1 MFSINKINFN
11 PLPNYQSDTQRASS
25 PLSTIEKQHIHF
37 LDSLYANE
45 NISYPLHSYDEALAL
60 LTPLYDKDYIE
71 NKSKINFVSTMNEYN
86 QSSAYKK
93 CSCIDWYTI
102 QDYQYSS
109 YAYLN
114 NMLKLG
120 TSFNHHHPLV
130 KQLAQ
135 ALMHLSLLDNYNN
148 KFTPTMLYRGEV
160 RKLSDM
166 IYLKVNGPY
175 TTTSFFSTTKEPNG
189 VIPFL
194 KEIKA
199 LADNEVNV
207 LYEIQHT
214 ESLVG
219 ANISDLLKDD
229 QQEVLFWP
237 KTEFIITYIEY
248 IDHNRSLTVRM
259 NTANIEQ
266 HEWDNHLYALF

>member
-1 MFSINKINFN
+1 MFPINKINFN
-11 PLPNYQSDTQRASS
+11 PLPNYQFDTQRASFS
-25 PLSTIEKQHIHF
+25 LSTIEKQHIHF

-86 QSSAYKK
+86 QSAAYKK
-93 CSCIDWYTI
+93 CSFIYWYTI
-102 QDYQYSS
+102 RDYQYSS
-109 YAYLN
+109 HAYLN

-120 TSFNHHHPLV
+120 TNFNHHHPLV
-130 KQLAQ
+130 KQLTQ

-175 TTTSFFSTTKEPNG
+175 TSTSFFSTTTEPDG

-194 KEIKA
+194 KEIQS
-199 LADNEVNV
+199 LADDEVNV
-207 LYEIQHT
+207 LYEIQH
-214 ESLVG
+214 
-219 ANISDLLKDD
+219 
-229 QQEVLFWP
+229 
-237 KTEFIITYIEY
+237 
-248 IDHNRSLTVRM
+248 TVRM

>member
-11 PLPNYQSDTQRASS
+11 PLPNYQSDPQRATP

-93 CSCIDWYTI
+93 CSFIDWYTI
-102 QDYQYSS
+102 QNYQYSS
-109 YAYLN
+109 YDYLN

-120 TSFNHHHPLV
+120 TSFNHHPLV

-135 ALMHLSLLDNYNN
+135 ALMHLSLFNNYNN

-175 TTTSFFSTTKEPNG
+175 TPTSFFSTTKEPNG

-194 KEIKA
+194 KEIQA
-199 LADNEVNV
+199 LADDEVNL
-207 LYEIQHT
+207 LYEIHHT
-214 ESLVG
+214 ESLVV

-237 KTEFIITYIEY
+237 KTEFIITYI
-248 IDHNRSLTVRM
+248 DHNRSLTVRM
-259 NTANIEQ
+259 KTSNIEQ
-266 HEWDNHLYALF
+266 HERDNHLYALF